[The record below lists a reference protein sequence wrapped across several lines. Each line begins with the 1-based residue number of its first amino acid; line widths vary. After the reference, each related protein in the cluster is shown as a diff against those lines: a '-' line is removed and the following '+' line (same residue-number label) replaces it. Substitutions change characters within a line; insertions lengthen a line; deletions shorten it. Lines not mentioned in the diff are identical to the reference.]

1 MSENHNVQAL
11 SHLLVVDDDNRL
23 RALLVKFLT
32 EQGFRVQSAAN
43 AAEARSQLACHHFD
57 TIILDVMMP
66 GESGTE
72 LTESLRKTI
81 ATPILLLTARDQLDD
96 KVIGFNLGA
105 DDYLTKPFEPEE
117 LLVRIRSLIRR
128 SNIFQ
133 GKTKNEMISL
143 GLYTFNM
150 QSGQLLFENE
160 AIYLTSTEMILLR
173 TLSQTPHQPFSREE
187 LAQRI
192 GHRVSER
199 TVDVQITRLR
209 KKVGDDPK
217 NPRTIQTIRHIG
229 YALCPH

>member
-1 MSENHNVQAL
+1 MSEDNKNAT
-11 SHLLVVDDDNRL
+11 SAHLLVVDDDSRL
-23 RALLVKFLT
+23 RTLLVQFLT
-32 EQGFRVQSAAN
+32 EQGFRVQAASN

-57 TIILDVMMP
+57 AIVLDVMMP
-66 GESGTE
+66 GESGTD
-72 LTESLRKTI
+72 LTKSLRETMTI
-81 ATPILLLTARDQLDD
+81 PILLLTACDQLDD
-96 KVIGFNLGA
+96 KVTGFDQGA
-105 DDYLTKPFEPEE
+105 DDYLTKPFEPVE
-117 LLVRIRSLIRR
+117 LLARIRSLIRR
-128 SNIFQ
+128 STLSHDKILS
-133 GKTKNEMISL
+133 EVSL
-143 GLYTFNM
+143 GLYRFNM

>member
-1 MSENHNVQAL
+1 MSEDNKNAT
-11 SHLLVVDDDNRL
+11 SAHLLVVDDDSRL
-23 RALLVKFLT
+23 RTLLVQFLT
-32 EQGFRVQSAAN
+32 EQGFRVQAASN

-57 TIILDVMMP
+57 AIVLDVMMP
-66 GESGTE
+66 GESGTD
-72 LTESLRKTI
+72 LTKSLRETMTI
-81 ATPILLLTARDQLDD
+81 PILLLTACDQLDD
-96 KVIGFNLGA
+96 KVTGFDQGA
-105 DDYLTKPFEPEE
+105 DDYLTKPFEPVE
-117 LLVRIRSLIRR
+117 LLARIRSLIRR
-128 SNIFQ
+128 STLSHDKILS
-133 GKTKNEMISL
+133 EVSL
-143 GLYTFNM
+143 GLYRFNM

-229 YALCPH
+229 YALFPH

>member
-1 MSENHNVQAL
+1 MSEDHNNQL
-11 SHLLVVDDDNRL
+11 SFHLLVVDDDSRL
-23 RALLVKFLT
+23 RTLLLQFLT
-32 EQGFRVQSAAN
+32 EQGFRVQTASN

-57 TIILDVMMP
+57 AIVLDVMMP

-72 LTESLRKTI
+72 LTKSLRETI
-81 ATPILLLTARDQLDD
+81 STPILLLTARDQLDD
-96 KVIGFNLGA
+96 KVTGFDLGA
-105 DDYLTKPFEPEE
+105 DDYLTKPFEPME
-117 LLVRIRSLIRR
+117 LLARIRSLIRR
-128 SNIFQ
+128 STVSHDKIE
-133 GKTKNEMISL
+133 TEVSL
-143 GLYTFNM
+143 GLYKFNM
-150 QSGQLLFENE
+150 QSGQLLLENE

>member
-1 MSENHNVQAL
+1 MSEDNKNVTSA
-11 SHLLVVDDDNRL
+11 HLLVVDDDSRL
-23 RALLVKFLT
+23 RTLLVQFLT
-32 EQGFRVQSAAN
+32 EQGFRVQAASN

-57 TIILDVMMP
+57 AIILDVMMP
-66 GESGTE
+66 GESGTD
-72 LTESLRKTI
+72 LTKSLRETMTI
-81 ATPILLLTARDQLDD
+81 PILLLTACDQLDD
-96 KVIGFNLGA
+96 KVTGFDQGA
-105 DDYLTKPFEPEE
+105 DDYLTKPFEPVE
-117 LLVRIRSLIRR
+117 LLARIRSLIRR
-128 SNIFQ
+128 STLSHDKILS
-133 GKTKNEMISL
+133 EVSL
-143 GLYTFNM
+143 GLYRFNM

-173 TLSQTPHQPFSREE
+173 TLSQIPHQPFSREE